1 MLPLRLVIF
10 LSAWLVPTRPASLS
24 GRRQY
29 DYGSDVHTRFQKRQG
44 YRPPIVTGLP
54 SVDGHLPARREIREL
69 EKDEDLWNL
78 FLLALSW
85 MQYTD
90 QDVWS
95 SWYKIAGIHG
105 APGQT
110 WGGVE
115 AIPGNDN
122 IGYCHHVSILFPTW
136 HRPYLALYEQI
147 LYNIVQYIASLYP
160 PEKRE
165 HIGKAAKSFRL
176 PYWDWAATPQNGT
189 GVLPLSMGGHPNIA
203 VSGPNGVQTIANPLF
218 SYTFKPFNASIFPEL
233 PFNTWN
239 ETKRAP
245 RPINSPA
252 ATSNNSFV
260 ARALDSQM
268 PSFQQRLYNLFANYP
283 NYTSFSNEAWI
294 PTDDNGT
301 YDSIEALHDSIHTL
315 GGGAFGHLSI
325 IQYSAFD
332 PLFLLHHVNVDRIFA
347 MWQVLYND
355 SYVVPMPAIYPS
367 HTSTVGQIQDTET
380 ALTPFFSDNGVFW
393 TSDTVRDHEVFGYT
407 YPEVSN
413 KNRAEVVASINRLY
427 THYSPATI
435 AMTHQWR
442 QSRGY
447 GNTAVADNS
456 RSRPDAYRRSLRLP
470 VDAVFDGEDYYEWI
484 ANIRVKKDALNDSF
498 MIHLF
503 LGTVPGDPSTW
514 TVASNLVGTLGVF
527 AHSGPH
533 GKMGQRHIAGTIP
546 MTSALLDAIAAR
558 KIVSLR
564 PRQVEP
570 FLKSQLRLRISL
582 LTETVVSPEEVD
594 GLGVSIVSSRV
605 RAPASETRLVKWGDV
620 ESHFDLFV

>member
-1 MLPLRLVIF
+1 MLPLRFTVL
-10 LSAWLVPTRPASLS
+10 LSACFVPTHLASFS
-24 GRRQY
+24 GRGQY
-29 DYGSDVHTRFQKRQG
+29 EYGSDVHARFQKRQG

-54 SVDGHLPARREIREL
+54 SVDGHLPSRREIREL

-136 HRPYLALYEQI
+136 HRPYLALYEQN
-147 LYNIVQYIASLYP
+147 LYDIVQYIASLYP
-160 PEKRE
+160 PEKQE
-165 HIGKAAKSFRL
+165 HFGKVAKSFRL
-176 PYWDWAATPQNGT
+176 PYWDWAATPPNGT
-189 GVLPLSMGGHPNIA
+189 GVLPLSMGGDPNIA

-218 SYTFKPFNASIFPEL
+218 SYTFKPFNASIFPEMPVSSL
-233 PFNTWN
+233 
-239 ETKRAP
+239 K
-245 RPINSPA
+245 PA
-252 ATSNNSFV
+252 CKH
-260 ARALDSQM
+260 
-268 PSFQQRLYNLFANYP
+268 
-283 NYTSFSNEAWI
+283 NEAWI
-294 PTDDNGT
+294 PTDNNGT

-367 HTSTVGQIQDTET
+367 HTSAAGQIQDKET
-380 ALTPFFSDNGVFW
+380 ALTPFFFENDTFW
-393 TSDTVRDHEVFGYT
+393 TSDMVRDHEVFGYT
-407 YPEVSN
+407 YPEVST
-413 KNRAEVVASINRLY
+413 KNRVEVVASINRLY

-435 AMTHQWR
+435 AMAHQWR

-447 GNTAVADNS
+447 GNTAVTDNS
-456 RSRPDAYRRSLRLP
+456 HSRWDAYRRSLRLP
-470 VDAVFDGEDYYEWI
+470 INAVFDGEDYYEWI
-484 ANIRVKKDALNDSF
+484 ANVRVKKDALNDSF
-498 MIHLF
+498 IIHLF
-503 LGTVPGDPSTW
+503 LGNAPGDPSTW
-514 TVASNLVGTLGVF
+514 HRGMCLRYAASDSSAAF
-527 AHSGPH
+527 AFVNDP
-533 GKMGQRHIAGTIP
+533 
-546 MTSALLDAIAAR
+546 ALKAVM
-558 KIVSLR
+558 KE
-564 PRQVEP
+564 Q
-570 FLKSQLRLRISL
+570 K
-582 LTETVVSPEEVD
+582 
-594 GLGVSIVSSRV
+594 G
-605 RAPASETRLVKWGDV
+605 RA
-620 ESHFDLFV
+620 